1 MYIYIFFLLS
11 VHKLILVCPQTFSH
25 TVMCKVCLTD
35 SNTVFSADAVF
46 WQNHW
51 IWRVR
56 FLVYRLIKLAEHV
69 LLNSPYNPLTIELAG
84 FSAKS
89 WTRKY
94 KPDFWLNLEQG
105 NWGWRVV
112 STRQP
117 QFPCSRFS
125 QKSGLYFLVQDLSLI
140 HIWRCRRYSLCRSR
154 WSPYH

>member
-1 MYIYIFFLLS
+1 
-11 VHKLILVCPQTFSH
+11 
-25 TVMCKVCLTD
+25 MCKVCLTD

-105 NWGWRVV
+105 NWGWRVA
-112 STRQP
+112 STRILI
-117 QFPCSRFS
+117 FIKNASS
-125 QKSGLYFLVQDLSLI
+125 LGLSLLPVNYIPI
-140 HIWRCRRYSLCRSR
+140 HFSIYPLLSSKQTQYLPSFYITIARLIQTL
-154 WSPYH
+154 